1 MPLKVA
7 VIGAGPAG
15 LATARY
21 LKWAHL
27 FFAIEPIQIRVF
39 EAEDDIGGTFKYRVY
54 EDAELVSSKYLTA
67 FSDHR
72 LPRDAADYVTPA
84 VYVQYL
90 NEYCDRFE
98 LRPHIECSSKV
109 TRTQRVDGGGHIV
122 TVTRKDGTNFDYACD
137 AVAVCSGLNLE
148 PRIPPIPGLERVPKV
163 LHSSQ
168 FKTRDQLRDIK
179 SDKPTVVI
187 VGTGETGQDLG
198 QLAAT
203 TETVKHVVMCHRDGF
218 VVAPKTAP
226 TPIMFGFWGRNSKV
240 NDKPVDCSIASLFD
254 TAYVP
259 PKLQSSQLL
268 WDFYNQQIDVTF
280 SLIGGTLV
288 GWDQHVGGMRRER
301 MHIDHF
307 FPAKSTRAVPYIS
320 APWRPPISVMER
332 IRRFFFYIKELD
344 VDTKG
349 RYIDVAPWPEYVDE
363 DGVLHF
369 RETGR
374 PESEKMK
381 QMVVKPDIIL
391 FATGYTRR
399 FPFLDESYGT
409 PDTADVRAIYHSNDV
424 SVGFL
429 GFVRPNLGA
438 IPTLAEMQTQFWI
451 LQLLRSKYPNVPG
464 LAPSPTGLPLDPNA
478 LPGYDIDW
486 KLHPRCGRDPWAEKR
501 GVDHESYVYQLALD
515 IGSAPRFS
523 YVFSKGFK
531 AFYTWAMGS
540 NFNAKFRLVGPWKNE
555 EESLRIMRGELFD
568 IVKRS
573 GGIMYMTAN
582 SLIPFFMFGTMSM
595 AIHTWEWTKSLFR
608 PWTRKGGQIR
618 LPEC

>member
-7 VIGAGPAG
+7 VVGAGPAG

-27 FFAIEPIQIRVF
+27 YFAIEPIEIRVF
-39 EAEDDIGGTFKYRVY
+39 EAEEDIGGTFKYRVY

-72 LPRDAADYVTPA
+72 LPRDAPDYVTPE

-98 LRPHIECSSKV
+98 LRSHIECSSKV
-109 TRTQRVDGGGHIV
+109 TRVHRIEDGGHIV
-122 TVTRKDGTNFDYACD
+122 SVTRPDNTTLDYTCD
-137 AVAVCSGLNLE
+137 AVAVCSGLNVE
-148 PRIPPIPGLERVPKV
+148 PRIPPLKGLERIPKV
-163 LHSSQ
+163 FHSSQ
-168 FKTRDQLRDIK
+168 FKSRDQLRHIK
-179 SDKPTVVI
+179 SEKPTVVI
-187 VGTGETGQDLG
+187 IGTGETGQDLG

-203 TETVKHVVMCHRDGF
+203 TENVQHVVMCHRDGF

-226 TPIMFGFWGRNSKV
+226 APIMFGFWGKGENIKE
-240 NDKPVDCSIASLFD
+240 KPVDCSIASLFD

-280 SLIGGTLV
+280 SLIGGAAV
-288 GWDQHVGGMRRER
+288 GWDQLVGGMSRER

-307 FPAKSTRAVPYIS
+307 FPAKSTRAIPYIS
-320 APWRPPISVMER
+320 APWRRPLSIMER
-332 IRRFFFYIKELD
+332 IRRFFFHIKEYD
-344 VDTKG
+344 IDTKG
-349 RYIDVAPWPEYVDE
+349 RYIDVAPWPEYIDD
-363 DGVLHF
+363 DGVMHF
-369 RETGR
+369 RDTGR

-381 QMVVKPDIIL
+381 QMVVKPDVVL

-424 SVGFL
+424 SVGFI
-429 GFVRPNLGA
+429 GF
-438 IPTLAEMQTQFWI
+438 FWI
-451 LQLLRSKYPNVPG
+451 TRLLQSKYPNVPG
-464 LAPSPTGLPLDPNA
+464 LTPSSRSYPLDPNA

-523 YVFSKGFK
+523 YVLSKGFK
-531 AFYTWAMGS
+531 AVYTWAMGS

-568 IVKRS
+568 IVKQS
-573 GGIMYMTAN
+573 GGLLYMLSNTV
-582 SLIPFFMFGTMSM
+582 IPLFMFGTISM
-595 AIHTWEWTKSLFR
+595 AIHTWEWTKSAFR
-608 PWTRKGGQIR
+608 PWRQREGHIS

>member
-1 MPLKVA
+1 MPLRVA
-7 VIGAGPAG
+7 VVGAGPAG

-27 FFAIEPIQIRVF
+27 YFAIEPIEVRVF
-39 EAEDDIGGTFKYRVY
+39 EAEEDIGGTFKYRVY

-72 LPRDAADYVTPA
+72 LPRDAPDYVTPEL
-84 VYVQYL
+84 YVQYL

-98 LRPHIECSSKV
+98 LRHHIECSSKV
-109 TRTQRVDGGGHIV
+109 TRVHRVEDGGHVV
-122 TVTRKDGTNFDYACD
+122 TVTRSNGTTLDYKCD
-137 AVAVCSGLNLE
+137 AVAVCSGLNVE
-148 PRIPPIPGLERVPKV
+148 PRIPPIKGLERVPKV

-168 FKTRDQLRDIK
+168 FKSRDQLRDIK
-179 SDKPTVVI
+179 SEKPTVVV

-203 TETVKHVVMCHRDGF
+203 TDNVQHVVMCHRDGF

-226 TPIMFGFWGRNSKV
+226 APVMFGFWGKGG
-240 NDKPVDCSIASLFD
+240 DIKEKPVDCSIASLFD

-259 PKLQSSQLL
+259 QKLQSSQLL
-268 WDFYNQQIDVTF
+268 WEFYNRQIDVTF
-280 SLIGGTLV
+280 SLIGGAAV
-288 GWDQHVGGMRRER
+288 GWDQLVGGMPRER

-307 FPAKSTRAVPYIS
+307 FPAKSTRAIPYIS
-320 APWRPPISVMER
+320 APWRRPLSTMER
-332 IRRFFFYIKELD
+332 IRRFLFYIKEYD

-349 RYIDVAPWPEYVDE
+349 RYIDVAPWPEYVDD
-363 DGVLHF
+363 DGVMHF
-369 RETGR
+369 RDTGR
-374 PESEKMK
+374 PESEKMRH
-381 QMVVKPDIIL
+381 MVVKPDVVV

-424 SVGFL
+424 SVGFI

-451 LQLLRSKYPNVPG
+451 LRLLQSKYPNVPG
-464 LAPSPTGLPLDPNA
+464 LKTPPRDLPLDPNA

-515 IGSAPRFS
+515 IGSAPRIG
-523 YVFSKGFK
+523 YVFSKGFR

-568 IVKRS
+568 IVKQS
-573 GGIMYMTAN
+573 GGLLYMFCNTV
-582 SLIPFFMFGTMSM
+582 IPLCMFGTMSV
-595 AIHTWEWTKSLFR
+595 AIHTWDWTKSVFS
-608 PWTRKGGQIR
+608 PWRRRKGQIR